1 MKNRNLISSLFG
13 LLVGVVFGQ
22 VVTGFVTDDEGKPLG
37 ANVVVV
43 GTEKGGVTDKMV
55 NTLSTS
61 EKLLICSVS
70 FIGYSPKLNLLRWV
84 I

>member
-13 LLVGVVFGQ
+13 LLAVFLIWTGGV
-22 VVTGFVTDDEGKPLG
+22 VTDDEGKPLGG

-43 GTEKGGVTDKMV
+43 GTEKGGVTD
-55 NTLSTS
+55 
-61 EKLLICSVS
+61 
-70 FIGYSPKLNLLRWV
+70 LNGKYT